1 VDGATKLIEDTD
13 LDDVV
18 VGAVIGTGVDG
29 FGTAVGTV
37 RLAAALVVGPANAL
51 TGTKALGGSHGNAYC
66 H

>member
-1 VDGATKLIEDTD
+1 MDGATKLIEDTD